1 MSIKST
7 LQQTSFTGGEIS
19 PSLYGRVDLQRYQN
33 GLRTCRNFF
42 VRAHGGVSNRAGLRF
57 VCPVKDYAD
66 EVRLIPFSF
75 STEQTYVLEFG
86 DQYMRVI
93 KDGGQVLESAQ
104 NITGATQANPCV
116 VTITGH
122 SYSNGDWVY
131 IAGVEGMTQ
140 LNGRWFE
147 IANTTANTFEL
158 SGVDSTGYDA
168 YTTGGTGS
176 RVYEIAT
183 PYSAAEAQ
191 NLKFVQ
197 SADVLYLTHPSHEQK
212 RLSRTGD
219 TSWSLDGL
227 SFEVSIGKT
236 TITLARWLDSIGNP
250 GTYPDGVITEK
261 YVVTAVDSTNG
272 EEGGVSNEITASR
285 NLVWTAGSKIRLT
298 WGTVTGA
305 TDYNIYKKTATDVYE
320 YIGDTTGLTFDDN
333 NITPTTGRTPPES
346 RNPFADSNYPSTTT
360 FFEDRLVFAN
370 STAEPQTLW
379 MSQTSNYENYD
390 VSIPPRDDQSVT
402 LTVNARQVNAIRHM
416 IPLNDLLL
424 LTSGAVWQVSGGNSG
439 DPITPSQARV
449 KLQSEDGS
457 ADIPPI
463 VIGSTVLFVQDKG
476 QNVRDLGYR
485 FEDDA
490 YNGSDLSVMSRHLFE
505 GYTIRDWTYARV
517 PNSLVWA
524 VRSDGALLGLTYMRE
539 HDVWG
544 WHQHDTDGTFE
555 NAASVGEGSEDVTY
569 FVVKRTVNGES
580 VRYIERMESRFFT
593 DQREAF
599 FVDSGLTLNNPLTI
613 SGATQADPVVLTI
626 TGHGLANGDFIDVEG
641 LAGMTELNDTR
652 FKVANVTANTVELT
666 NQYTGND
673 VDGTGYTAYTS
684 GGEARKAVNS
694 IGGLWHLEGKT
705 LSVLS
710 NGNVEPAT
718 TVTNGTASLQNY
730 GSRITAG
737 LGYTAD
743 IETLDL
749 NAPIEGGALQARR
762 RKVGS
767 LAAFVEETR
776 GMWVAESLE
785 KVSGDEAYELKQRE
799 NEFYTAPVALKTGV
813 VEILPAGSWGLQGRV
828 AIQQRDP
835 LPITVLSLM
844 PEMNVER

>member
-116 VTITGH
+116 ITITGH

-131 IAGVEGMTQ
+131 IADVEGMTE

-147 IANTTANTFEL
+147 IANITANTFEL
-158 SGVDSTGYDA
+158 SGVDSTGYTT
-168 YTTGGTGS
+168 YTSGGTGS

-183 PYSAAEAQ
+183 PYSAADAQ
-191 NLKFVQ
+191 DLKFVQ
-197 SADVLYLTHPSHEQK
+197 SADVLYLTHPSYAQRK
-212 RLSRTGD
+212 LSRTGD
-219 TSWSLDGL
+219 TSWTLEALDFEVDLGSPFLTTALWLDG
-227 SFEVSIGKT
+227 SN
-236 TITLARWLDSIGNP
+236 NP
-250 GTYPDGVITEK
+250 GTYPDGIDSES
-261 YVVTAVDSTNG
+261 YVVTAVNSTDG
-272 EEGGVSNEITASR
+272 EEGAVSNIRTGNR
-285 NLVWTAGSKIRLT
+285 NLVWTAAHKIRLVWT
-298 WGTVTGA
+298 SVTGA
-305 TDYNIYKKTATDVYE
+305 TDYNIYKRTAPDVFE
-320 YIGDTTGLTFDDN
+320 YIGNTSSTTFDDT

-346 RNPFADSNYPSTTT
+346 RNPFADSNYPSTAT

-379 MSQTSNYENYD
+379 MSQTSNYENYN
-390 VSIPPRDDQSVT
+390 VSIPPLDDQAVT

-424 LTSGAVWQVSGGNSG
+424 LTSGAVWKVSGGNSG

-449 KLQSEDGS
+449 KLQSEDGA
-457 ADIPPI
+457 ADITPI

-517 PNSLVWA
+517 PNSLVWV
-524 VRSDGALLGLTYMRE
+524 VRSDGTLLGLTYMRE

-555 NAASVGEGSEDVTY
+555 NAATVGEGSEDVTY
-569 FVVKRTVNGES
+569 FVVKRTVNGEN

-599 FVDSGLTLNNPLTI
+599 FVDSGLTLNSPLTI

-641 LAGMTELNDTR
+641 VAGMTELNDTR

-673 VDGTGYTAYTS
+673 IDGTAYTTYTS

-705 LSVLS
+705 LAVLS
-710 NGNVEPAT
+710 DGNVEPAT

-785 KVSGDEAYELKQRE
+785 KVSGEYAYELKQRE
-799 NEFYTAPVALKTGV
+799 NEFYTDPVALKTGV

-835 LPITVLSLM
+835 LPITVLSIM